1 MASNLELIAVL
12 EHIEREKGVSRT
24 VLIEAI
30 ESALATAA
38 KKILHNTE
46 VEVTAKIDPLTGE
59 IDVSSEGKKLKSTE
73 FGRIAAQTAKQVIIQ
88 KIRDAERDVIY
99 DEFEPKVN
107 HVINGTVYRYD
118 KGTVIIDLGK
128 AEAILPKRE
137 QSPRDIYRQGDR
149 IRVFVTEVSK
159 SLKGPQIIVSRSHPG
174 LVKRLF
180 ELEVPEV
187 LDGIV
192 EIKSVSREA
201 GDRAKIAVWSKD
213 EKVDCVGACVG
224 MRGQRVKNIV
234 RELQGEKI
242 DIVRWSDNVSEF
254 VRAALSPAECLL
266 IQVESQEEKRVTVV
280 VDDEQL
286 SLAIGK
292 NGQNVRLASK
302 LSGWNI
308 DIKSKAENVEAA
320 ALKLSASLGEA
331 SVADMEALSAK
342 VKESL
347 DAAGIKTVAALKA
360 MTREQLLEIEGIG
373 EKTADKIIEAAQAA
387 SQESPES
394 AEEAAR
400 AAAERELEASVKSNL
415 LSREPKTRERSS
427 ESVQGE

>member
-1 MASNLELIAVL
+1 MMGNSELIAVL

-30 ESALATAA
+30 ESALAMAA
-38 KKILHNTE
+38 KKILHNPE
-46 VEVTAKIDPLTGE
+46 AEVTAKMDPITGV
-59 IDVSSEGKKLKSTE
+59 IDVISEGKKIKSTE

-149 IRVFVTEVSK
+149 IRVFVMEVSK
-159 SLKGPQIIVSRSHPG
+159 SAKGPQIIASRNHPG

-234 RELQGEKI
+234 RELQGEKL
-242 DIVRWSDNVSEF
+242 DIVRWSDNISDF

-266 IQVESQEEKRVTVV
+266 IQVDSQEEKRVTVV
-280 VDDEQL
+280 VDDAQL

-302 LSGWNI
+302 LTGWNI

-320 ALKLSASLGEA
+320 AQKLSASLGEA
-331 SVADMEALSAK
+331 SVAGLESLSAK
-342 VKESL
+342 VRETL
-347 DAAGIKTVAALKA
+347 EAAGITTVAALKA
-360 MTREQLLEIEGIG
+360 MTREQLLELEGIG

-387 SQESPES
+387 SQETPES

-415 LSREPKTRERSS
+415 LSRDTKTKSRSS
-427 ESVQGE
+427 ESE

>member
-1 MASNLELIAVL
+1 MAANSELIAVL

-30 ESALATAA
+30 ESALASAA
-38 KKILHNTE
+38 KKILHNQE
-46 VEVTAKIDPLTGE
+46 AEVTAKIDPITGS
-59 IDVSSEGKKLKSTE
+59 IDVMAEGKKIKSTE

-99 DEFEPKVN
+99 DEFEPRVN

-149 IRVFVTEVSK
+149 IRVFVMEVSK
-159 SLKGPQIIVSRSHPG
+159 SAKGPQIIVSRNHPG

-201 GDRAKIAVWSKD
+201 GDRSKIAVWSKD

-242 DIVRWSDNVSEF
+242 DIVRWGDNVSEF

-266 IQVESQEEKRVTVV
+266 IQIESQEEKRVTVV
-280 VDDEQL
+280 VEDEQL

-302 LSGWNI
+302 LTGWNI
-308 DIKSKAENVEAA
+308 DIKSKAANVEAA
-320 ALKLSASLGEA
+320 AQKLSATLGEA
-331 SVADMEALSAK
+331 SVADLEHLSEK
-342 VKESL
+342 IKQTL
-347 DAAGIKTVAALKA
+347 DAAGIKTIAALRQ
-360 MTREQLLEIEGIG
+360 MTKEDLLKLEGIG
-373 EKTADKIIEAAQAA
+373 DKTADKIVEAAQAA
-387 SQESPES
+387 GQESPES

-400 AAAERELEASVKSNL
+400 VAAERELEASVKSNL
-415 LSREPKTRERSS
+415 LSREPKAKKSS
-427 ESVQGE
+427 QPE

>member
-1 MASNLELIAVL
+1 MMGNSELIAVL

-30 ESALATAA
+30 ESALAMAA
-38 KKILHNTE
+38 KKILHNPE
-46 VEVTAKIDPLTGE
+46 AEVTAKMDPLTGS
-59 IDVSSEGKKLKSTE
+59 IDVISEGKKIKSTE

-149 IRVFVTEVSK
+149 IRVFVMEVSK
-159 SLKGPQIIVSRSHPG
+159 SAKGPQIIASRNHPG

-234 RELQGEKI
+234 RELQGEKL
-242 DIVRWSDNVSEF
+242 DIVRWSDNISDF

-266 IQVESQEEKRVTVV
+266 IQVDSQEEKRVTVV
-280 VDDEQL
+280 VDDSQL

-302 LSGWNI
+302 LTGWNI

-320 ALKLSASLGEA
+320 AQKLSASLGEA
-331 SVADMEALSAK
+331 SIASIESLSAK
-342 VKESL
+342 VRETL
-347 DAAGIKTVAALKA
+347 EAAGITTVAALKA
-360 MTREQLLEIEGIG
+360 MTREQLLELEGIG

-387 SQESPES
+387 SQETPES

-400 AAAERELEASVKSNL
+400 AAAQRELEASVKSNL
-415 LSREPKTRERSS
+415 LSRDTKTTNSSS
-427 ESVQGE
+427 ESA

>member
-1 MASNLELIAVL
+1 MAANAELIAVL
-12 EHIEREKGVSRT
+12 EHMEREKGVSRT
-24 VLIEAI
+24 ILIEAI
-30 ESALATAA
+30 ESALASAA
-38 KKILHNTE
+38 KKILHNPDAE
-46 VEVTAKIDPLTGE
+46 VVAKIDPITGS
-59 IDVSSEGKKLKSTE
+59 IDVLAEGKKIKSTE

-88 KIRDAERDVIY
+88 KIRDAERDVVY

-118 KGTVIIDLGK
+118 KGTVVIDLGK

-149 IRVFVTEVSK
+149 LRVFVMEVSK
-159 SLKGPQIIVSRSHPG
+159 TIKGPQIIVSRNHPG

-192 EIKSVSREA
+192 EIRSCSREA

-234 RELQGEKI
+234 RELQGEKL
-242 DIVRWSDNVSEF
+242 DIVRWSDNAAEF

-266 IQVESQEEKRVTVV
+266 IQIENLEEKRVTVV

-302 LSGWNI
+302 LTGWSI
-308 DIKSKAENVEAA
+308 DIKSKAQNVEAA
-320 ALKLSASLGEA
+320 SQKLSASLGEA
-331 SVADMEALSAK
+331 LVADLEGLSEK
-342 VKESL
+342 VKQTL
-347 DAAGIKTVAALKA
+347 DTAGIKTVSALRE
-360 MTREQLLEIEGIG
+360 MTKEALVQLEGIG
-373 EKTADKIIEAAQAA
+373 EKTADKILEVAQAA
-387 SQESPES
+387 AQESPES

-400 AAAERELEASVKSNL
+400 VAAEKALEASVKSNFL
-415 LSREPKTRERSS
+415 AREPKTKS
-427 ESVQGE
+427 

>member
-1 MASNLELIAVL
+1 MIGNAELIAVL

-38 KKILHNTE
+38 KKILHNPE
-46 VEVTAKIDPLTGE
+46 AEVTAKIDPLTGS
-59 IDVSSEGKKLKSTE
+59 IDVVSEGKKLKSTE

-149 IRVFVTEVSK
+149 IRVFVMEVSK
-159 SLKGPQIIVSRSHPG
+159 SAKGPQIIVSRNHPG

-192 EIKSVSREA
+192 EIRSVSREA

-242 DIVRWSDNVSEF
+242 DIVRWSDNVTEF

-266 IQVESQEEKRVTVV
+266 LQVESQEEKRVTVV
-280 VDDEQL
+280 VDEEQL

-302 LSGWNI
+302 LTGWNI

-320 ALKLSASLGEA
+320 AQKLSASLGEA
-331 SVADMEALSAK
+331 SVADLEGLSEKVKQSLEAAGVKTVEALRQ
-342 VKESL
+342 
-347 DAAGIKTVAALKA
+347 
-360 MTREQLLEIEGIG
+360 MTKEQLVELEGIG
-373 EKTADKIIEAAQAA
+373 DKTADKILEAAQAA

-394 AEEAAR
+394 AEESAR
-400 AAAERELEASVKSNL
+400 AAAQRELEASVKSNL
-415 LSREPKTRERSS
+415 LSREPKSKSRSTES
-427 ESVQGE
+427 E

>member
-1 MASNLELIAVL
+1 MAANSELIAVL

-30 ESALATAA
+30 ESALASAA
-38 KKILHNTE
+38 KKILHNPE
-46 VEVTAKIDPLTGE
+46 AEVTAKMDPLTGSIE
-59 IDVSSEGKKLKSTE
+59 VAAEGKVIKSTE

-99 DEFEPKVN
+99 EEFEPRVN

-149 IRVFVTEVSK
+149 IRVFVMEVSK
-159 SLKGPQIIVSRSHPG
+159 SAKGPQIIVSRNHPG

-242 DIVRWSDNVSEF
+242 DIVRWSDNISEF
-254 VRAALSPAECLL
+254 VRAALSPAECQL
-266 IQVESQEEKRVTVV
+266 IQIESQEEKRVTVV

-292 NGQNVRLASK
+292 NGQNVRLAAK
-302 LSGWNI
+302 LTGWNI

-320 ALKLSASLGEA
+320 AQKLGVDLGEA
-331 SVADMEALSAK
+331 TVANMETLSDK
-342 VKESL
+342 VKQTL
-347 DAAGIKTVAALKA
+347 DAAGIKTVEALRA
-360 MTREQLLEIEGIG
+360 MSKEDLLKLDGIG
-373 EKTADKIIEAAQAA
+373 DKTADKILEAAQAA
-387 SQESPES
+387 GQETPEN

-415 LSREPKTRERSS
+415 LAREPKTPKPSTPS
-427 ESVQGE
+427 E

>member
-1 MASNLELIAVL
+1 MIGNSELIAVL

-38 KKILHNTE
+38 KKILHNPE
-46 VEVTAKIDPLTGE
+46 AEVTAKMDPLTGS
-59 IDVSSEGKKLKSTE
+59 IDVISEGKKIKSTE

-149 IRVFVTEVSK
+149 IRVFVMEVSK
-159 SLKGPQIIVSRSHPG
+159 SAKGPQIIASRNHPG

-234 RELQGEKI
+234 RELQGEKL
-242 DIVRWSDNVSEF
+242 DIVRWSDNISDF

-266 IQVESQEEKRVTVV
+266 IQVDSQEEKRVTVV
-280 VDDEQL
+280 VDDSQL

-302 LSGWNI
+302 LTGWNI

-320 ALKLSASLGEA
+320 AQKLSASLGEA
-331 SVADMEALSAK
+331 SVASL
-342 VKESL
+342 ESL
-347 DAAGIKTVAALKA
+347 SPKVRETLEAAGITTVAALQA
-360 MTREQLLEIEGIG
+360 MTREQLLELEGIG

-387 SQESPES
+387 SQETPES

-400 AAAERELEASVKSNL
+400 AAAQRELEASVKSNL
-415 LSREPKTRERSS
+415 LSRDTKTKSGSS
-427 ESVQGE
+427 ESA

>member
-1 MASNLELIAVL
+1 MTMIGNAELIAVL

-38 KKILHNTE
+38 KKILHNPE
-46 VEVTAKIDPLTGE
+46 AEVTAKIDPITGS
-59 IDVSSEGKKLKSTE
+59 IDVVSEGKKLKSTE

-99 DEFEPKVN
+99 EEFEPKVN

-149 IRVFVTEVSK
+149 IRVFVMEVSK
-159 SLKGPQIIVSRSHPG
+159 SAKGPQIIVSRNHPG

-192 EIKSVSREA
+192 EIRSVSREA

-266 IQVESQEEKRVTVV
+266 LQVESQEEKRVTVV
-280 VDDEQL
+280 VDEEQL

-302 LSGWNI
+302 LTGWNI

-320 ALKLSASLGEA
+320 AQKLSASLGEA
-331 SVADMEALSAK
+331 SVLDLEALSDK
-342 VKESL
+342 VKQTL
-347 DAAGIKTVAALKA
+347 DAAGIKTVAALRQTSK
-360 MTREQLLEIEGIG
+360 EDLLKLDGIG
-373 EKTADKIIEAAQAA
+373 DKTADKILEAAETA
-387 SQESPES
+387 SQETPES
-394 AEEAAR
+394 AEESAR
-400 AAAERELEASVKSNL
+400 AAAQRELEASVKSNL
-415 LSREPKTRERSS
+415 LSREPKSKSRSTES
-427 ESVQGE
+427 E

>member
-38 KKILHNTE
+38 KKILHNPE

>member
-12 EHIEREKGVSRT
+12 EHIEREKGVSRA

-38 KKILHNTE
+38 KKILHNPE

-192 EIKSVSREA
+192 EIKSVSRES

-213 EKVDCVGACVG
+213 DKVDCVGACVG

-342 VKESL
+342 VKEAL

-360 MTREQLLEIEGIG
+360 KTREQLLEIEGIG
-373 EKTADKIIEAAQAA
+373 EKTADKIIEAAIVAT
-387 SQESPES
+387 QESPES

-415 LSREPKTRERSS
+415 LSREPKVRERSS
-427 ESVQGE
+427 ESAQGE

>member
-38 KKILHNTE
+38 KKILHNPE
-46 VEVTAKIDPLTGE
+46 VEVIAKIDPLTGE